1 MGVMWMGKGGALDRG
16 VVREGELHTNCSE
29 KRRIQKCALVEINGI
44 HAGKNDNVAC
54 RDWRV

>member
-1 MGVMWMGKGGALDRG
+1 MGKGGALDRG

-44 HAGKNDNVAC
+44 HAGKK
-54 RDWRV
+54 